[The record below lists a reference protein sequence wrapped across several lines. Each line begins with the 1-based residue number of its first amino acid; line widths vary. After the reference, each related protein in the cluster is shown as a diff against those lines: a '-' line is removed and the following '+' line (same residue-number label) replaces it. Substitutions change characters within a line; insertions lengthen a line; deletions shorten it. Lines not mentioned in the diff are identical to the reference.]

1 MKEPNKF
8 YCDTSRVT
16 IREIKKSVA
25 ESMVVKHHYSH
36 AWTSCRYAL
45 GVFYKN
51 DTPDVLGNFEELI
64 GCLVY
69 GFPVG
74 RLTVKS
80 ITDDLQNDECLEL
93 TRMYIHDGYGS
104 NIESYCIS
112 QSFRWLKENAPT
124 IKVLISYADP
134 EQDHEG
140 KVYQATN
147 WLYQSGDDIKLIP
160 SYWFSVTN
168 PHKWIH
174 ERSVNAKWGTVSVSS
189 LKTILGKNGISEFW
203 TKPMANKHRYLQ
215 ILTDKREKRQ
225 IMAKLKHPLKP
236 YPTSSPSYN
245 HLIERHETH
254 TPKQDSGFW

>member
-16 IREIKKSVA
+16 LREIKKSVA
-25 ESMVVKHHYSH
+25 ENMVVKYHYSH
-36 AWTSCRYAL
+36 TWTSCRYAL

-51 DTPDVLGNFEELI
+51 DKPDALGNFEELI

-80 ITDDLQNDECLEL
+80 ITDDLENDECLEL

-112 QSFRWLKENAPT
+112 QSFRWLKENVPN

-160 SYWFSVTN
+160 SYWLSVTN
-168 PHKWIH
+168 PHKWIP
-174 ERSVNAKWGTVSVSS
+174 ERSVYDKWGTVSVSS
-189 LKTILGKNGISEFW
+189 LKKILGKNGISEFW

-215 ILTDKREKRQ
+215 ILTDKREKRK
-225 IMAKLKHPLKP
+225 IIDKLKHPTKP
-236 YPTSSPSYN
+236 YPTSSTNYTD
-245 HLIERHETH
+245 LIERHETYE
-254 TPKQDSGFW
+254 PENVVSFW